1 MPHPRRVLRGIGA
14 SDARTE
20 PGIASAA
27 TEMAAPCI
35 VLEPGMMI
43 MFFEVRPPAMRYDPV
58 WKSRLEMRFYRSIA
72 FRLPRRA
79 RAGRVLFIRGS
90 VSRLRF
96 LD

>member
-43 MFFEVRPPAMRYDPV
+43 MFFEVRPPAMWY
-58 WKSRLEMRFYRSIA
+58 
-72 FRLPRRA
+72 
-79 RAGRVLFIRGS
+79 
-90 VSRLRF
+90 
-96 LD
+96 